1 MELLPAD
8 YVLLGFAF
16 LATATGGVCGL
27 SGIIAF
33 ASALGLSVFSAFVLW
48 PFALARV
55 DTPWAAALAVFVA
68 AIIVYAIVRVIL
80 KKTVNIMMSQP
91 SDSILGMVV
100 GFVLA
105 VGFVYAW
112 ARTGFLAEHSSIV
125 TGVSAY
131 VR

>member
-16 LATATGGVCGL
+16 ITTFAGGVCGL

-33 ASALGLSVFSAFVLW
+33 ASALGISVFSAVILW
-48 PFALARV
+48 PFALARFESH
-55 DTPWAAALAVFVA
+55 WAAALAVFVA
-68 AIIVYAIVRVIL
+68 AIIIYAAVRVIL
-80 KKTVNIMMSQP
+80 KKTVNLMMSQP
-91 SDSILGMVV
+91 SDSILGMLV
-100 GFVLA
+100 GLVLA
-105 VGFVYAW
+105 AGLVYAW
-112 ARTGFLAEHSSIV
+112 ARIGFFAEHSSIV